1 MGAAGREEMHCAF
14 VLFFAIFRIFFA
26 VFCSL
31 FQHFLAEEPCTITFE
46 FRAVFFPLTKRLWP
60 ISKECQL

>member
-1 MGAAGREEMHCAF
+1 MH
-14 VLFFAIFRIFFA
+14 LYFFLQFLEFFLQFSA
-26 VFCSL
+26 VFFSI
-31 FQHFLAEEPCTITFE
+31 FLAEELCTITFE